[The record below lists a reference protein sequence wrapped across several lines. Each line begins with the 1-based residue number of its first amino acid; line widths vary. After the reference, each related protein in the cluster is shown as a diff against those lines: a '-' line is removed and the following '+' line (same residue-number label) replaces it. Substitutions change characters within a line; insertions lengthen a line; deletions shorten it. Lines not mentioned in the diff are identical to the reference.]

1 MSDDAL
7 TNEQRHFAAHMS
19 GAFVEACP
27 GAGKT
32 RTVVARVSRIAA
44 TLPLRKGLAV
54 LSFTNTAVE
63 EFIRRCYANG
73 IHPAL
78 RHPGFVGTFDG
89 FLRQFFIAPGGIA
102 GVAERPTVVDSWDTL
117 GVEVRLRGRNNFAG
131 PGAPLDRFDA
141 ATNTIDPL
149 TIGHAGLRAHVV
161 AHQAAY
167 EQVAAQRRRGLR
179 GRGHLSAADARV
191 EALQQLENRGWSD
204 ALAAALA
211 ARFQE
216 IIVDEAQDCNPLDLQ
231 IIGWLRDHGVA
242 VTVVADPDQAIYG
255 FRHGDPDRLVAF
267 AESYDADSRLRLTGN
282 FRSARSI
289 CALAATLRDRADPD
303 DSLGDTADVDSPVL
317 VLAYQGPSVAE
328 GIAQWFIQAVKE
340 NEINPSDAIVLAH
353 GRRVARQACGLAP
366 ASDAGGESKITQMA
380 RAVGAFW
387 SSSASNRARE
397 AALRTVERMVLDMM
411 GMIENDESPARA
423 TERNS
428 IDRRW
433 LRRTALEVVSRL
445 PRSCDDTDTGRAE
458 WVAALHEEI
467 RRHKLAN
474 RQRTSERSYFRNPPN
489 REWNQHLQSADIQ
502 EVKCATIHEAKGK
515 EYQAVCVVI
524 PPDQGGNNHTT
535 QLFDT
540 WERRTNDE
548 AKRVVYV
555 GVTRAK
561 KLAALAVPAA
571 FCGRLKAIL
580 RDVGVNFIISEL
592 APIEANVDAG
602 AEERPAGA

>member
-1 MSDDAL
+1 MNDEAL
-7 TNEQRHFAAHMS
+7 TNEQRRVATHLP

-32 RTVVARVSRIAA
+32 RTVVARVARIVS
-44 TLPLRKGLAV
+44 TLPLHKGVAV
-54 LSFTNTAVE
+54 LSFTNSAVE

-73 IHPAL
+73 TYPAL
-78 RHPGFVGTFDG
+78 RHPGFVGTFDS

-102 GVAERPTVVDSWDTL
+102 GVAERPMIVDSWDTI
-117 GVEVRLRGRNNFAG
+117 GVEVRLRGRNAFAG
-131 PGAPLDRFDA
+131 PGVPLDRFDA
-141 ATNTIDPL
+141 ATNTINPL

-167 EQVAAQRRRGLR
+167 EQAAARRRDSLR

-191 EALQQLENRGWSD
+191 EALQRLETRGWSD
-204 ALAAALA
+204 ALGAALA

-216 IIVDEAQDCNPLDLQ
+216 VIVDEAQDCNPLDLQ
-231 IIGWLRDHGVA
+231 IIGWLRGRGVA

-255 FRHGDPDRLVAF
+255 FRYGDPDRLLAF
-267 AESYDADSRLRLTGN
+267 AEAYGADNRLCLTGN
-282 FRSARSI
+282 FRSAPSI
-289 CALAATLRDRADPD
+289 CALAATLRQRADPD
-303 DSLGDTADVDSPVL
+303 DSLGDTADFDSPVL

-328 GIAQWFIQAVKE
+328 GIARWFIQVMQE
-340 NEINPSDAIVLAH
+340 NEISLSDAIVLAH
-353 GRRVARQACGLAP
+353 GRRVARRACGLVP

-397 AALRTVERMVLDMM
+397 AALRTVERMVLEMM

-423 TERNS
+423 TERNA

-433 LRRTALEVVSRL
+433 LRRTALEVISRL
-445 PRSCDDTDTGRAE
+445 PRSCDDTDAGRAE

-467 RRHKLAN
+467 RRHKLAYC
-474 RQRTSERSYFRNPPN
+474 QRTSERSYFRNPPN
-489 REWNQHLQSADIQ
+489 SEWNQHLQGADIQ

-535 QLFDT
+535 QLFDA

-561 KLAALAVPAA
+561 KLAALAVPTA
-571 FCGRLKAIL
+571 FCGRLEAIL
-580 RDVGVNFIISEL
+580 RDAGVNFTLSEL